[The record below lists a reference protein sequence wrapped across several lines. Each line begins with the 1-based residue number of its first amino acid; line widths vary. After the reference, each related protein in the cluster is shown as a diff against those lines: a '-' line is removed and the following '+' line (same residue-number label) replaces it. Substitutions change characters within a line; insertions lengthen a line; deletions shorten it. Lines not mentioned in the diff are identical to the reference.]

1 MRNSKN
7 MLSQASDKLSLSPRS
22 YFKIIRV
29 ARTIA
34 DLDNS
39 AKYKLHIS
47 QKLSNTDNEL
57 DLLSVICYHVQ
68 RV

>member
-1 MRNSKN
+1 

-39 AKYKLHIS
+39 AKIQTAHIAEAL
-47 QKLSNTDNEL
+47 Q
-57 DLLSVICYHVQ
+57 Y
-68 RV
+68 R

>member
-1 MRNSKN
+1 MFAKLDEKSKN

-39 AKYKLHIS
+39 AKIQAAHIAEAL
-47 QKLSNTDNEL
+47 Q
-57 DLLSVICYHVQ
+57 Y
-68 RV
+68 R